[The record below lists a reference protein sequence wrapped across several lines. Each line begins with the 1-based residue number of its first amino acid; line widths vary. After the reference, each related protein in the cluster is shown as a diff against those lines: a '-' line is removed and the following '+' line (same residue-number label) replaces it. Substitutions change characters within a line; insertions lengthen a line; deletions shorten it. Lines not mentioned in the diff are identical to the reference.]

1 MLRHSIAALCLIFFV
16 ASCQNS
22 SEKQDTQTQES
33 TAETSSETQS
43 NASAKEETTTTENT
57 ETQAEKISDPISATQ
72 TENTIEISRLPQ
84 NIDVFLEV
92 RDKIAQTPEGG
103 AAMFI
108 VACMMYVNSS
118 DNDLAPMTVALAK
131 KRLQENAKGYK
142 GYIPNP
148 SDLRLIKDQLKRYP
162 FLPNS
167 YVLGTSPQEGYSLSD
182 KPLKFSFST
191 NTYSGSADEGKIKLF
206 VPSSG
211 ADSPR
216 PIRVTRNDKGVWKA
230 DEWSSLLVGIR
241 TPPKADNDDL

>member
-1 MLRHSIAALCLIFFV
+1 MLRYSLFLLCLLFLNV
-16 ASCQNS
+16 SCQNK
-22 SEKQDTQTQES
+22 SEKQENTKIEKSEASATEEKNN
-33 TAETSSETQS
+33 TTTSS
-43 NASAKEETTTTENT
+43 NTENT
-57 ETQAEKISDPISATQ
+57 ETSEPVNNLPSISIKE
-72 TENTIEISRLPQ
+72 ENNEVEISRLPQ
-84 NIDVFLEV
+84 NIDEFLEV
-92 RDKIAQTPEGG
+92 RDKISTTPKGG
-103 AAMFI
+103 ATMFI

-118 DNDLAPMTVALAK
+118 DNDLAPLTVAVAK
-131 KRLQENAKGYK
+131 SRLQKSSKGYK

-167 YVLGTSPQEGYSLSD
+167 YVLETSPQEGYSLSD

-191 NTYSGSADEGKIKLF
+191 NKYSGSEDEGKIKLF

-216 PIRVTRNDKGVWKA
+216 PIKVTRNDKGLWKA

>member
-1 MLRHSIAALCLIFFV
+1 MLRHLIVLLCLGFLTF
-16 ASCQNS
+16 SCQNS
-22 SEKQDTQTQES
+22 SEKQANQTQE
-33 TAETSSETQS
+33 TKTETSSQTS
-43 NASAKEETTTTENT
+43 SDVNTSENT
-57 ETQAEKISDPISATQ
+57 ETTKAETQTENTSTPISATQ
-72 TENTIEISRLPQ
+72 TENTVEISRLPQ
-84 NIDVFLEV
+84 NIDEFLEV
-92 RDKIAQTPEGG
+92 RDKISQTPEGG

-108 VACMMYVNSS
+108 VATMMYVNSPE
-118 DNDLAPMTVALAK
+118 NDLAPITVAVAK
-131 KRLQENAKGYK
+131 KRLQENTKGYK

-167 YVLGTSPQEGYSLSD
+167 YVLGTSPQDGYNISD
-182 KPLKFSFST
+182 KTLKFSFST
-191 NTYSGSADEGKIKLF
+191 NKYSGSADEGSLKLF

-216 PIRVTRNDKGVWKA
+216 PIKVTRNDKGVWKA